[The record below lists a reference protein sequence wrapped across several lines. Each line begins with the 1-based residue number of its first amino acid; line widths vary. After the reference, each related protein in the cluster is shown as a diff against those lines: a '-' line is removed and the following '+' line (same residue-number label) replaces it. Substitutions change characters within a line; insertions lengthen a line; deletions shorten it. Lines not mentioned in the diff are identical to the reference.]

1 MLSIQTKESRGRK
14 KNKEWSWK
22 LLNPEKTERQ
32 TDGAESYLSVFSYFL
47 SYPPNNQAINNDFCQ
62 LRSQWRSITFFFFF
76 DTLSLG
82 LWIRK
87 KEFPWLTQ
95 IGIMGPATSICS
107 FLCCRGPG
115 LVLCVWHI
123 GPTNMGFEVSPAH
136 EDSPKSR
143 NLHIIW
149 AWEAHIW
156 NLFTY

>member
-1 MLSIQTKESRGRK
+1 MELSLIFQSSLT
-14 KNKEWSWK
+14 
-22 LLNPEKTERQ
+22 
-32 TDGAESYLSVFSYFL
+32 
-47 SYPPNNQAINNDFCQ
+47 SYPILLIIKQ
-62 LRSQWRSITFFFFF
+62 LITTFVSSAVSGDLLLFFFFF

-87 KEFPWLTQ
+87 KEFPCLTQ

-143 NLHIIW
+143 NLHFIW

-156 NLFTY
+156 SLFTY

>member
-1 MLSIQTKESRGRK
+1 ME
-14 KNKEWSWK
+14 
-22 LLNPEKTERQ
+22 LNLIFQSSLT
-32 TDGAESYLSVFSYFL
+32 
-47 SYPPNNQAINNDFCQ
+47 SYPILLIIKQ
-62 LRSQWRSITFFFFF
+62 LITTFVSSAVSGDLSLFFFFF

-95 IGIMGPATSICS
+95 IGIMGPATSICC

-115 LVLCVWHI
+115 RVLCVWHI

-143 NLHIIW
+143 NLYFIW